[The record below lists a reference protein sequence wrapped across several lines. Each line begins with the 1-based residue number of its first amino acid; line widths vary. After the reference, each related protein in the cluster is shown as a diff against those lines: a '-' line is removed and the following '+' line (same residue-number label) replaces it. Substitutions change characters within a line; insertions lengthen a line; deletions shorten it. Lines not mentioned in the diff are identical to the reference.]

1 VKEQPLRSWRFRAM
15 VMASIAIFLVWE
27 VSTRSVVAY
36 LADVAPEAALTL
48 RSTDP
53 TALLKLADRSI
64 RHKQTAST
72 TEPSNEPARDTEA
85 DRLAGEQ
92 TRTWVELALL
102 NDPLN
107 AHAFGILAELAQSAS
122 DEERTEKLMQ
132 AAVRRSLRE
141 STAVYWLMRHSYEKR
156 DFAASVRYADTLLR
170 TRPQVIAHA
179 MPVLSR
185 IAENKEASGELK
197 KLLAGNPPW
206 RLQFLTYL
214 PQSISDA
221 RTPLDLLLSLRDT
234 VTPPTA
240 ADLQGY
246 LTFLIGHKFHELAYY
261 TWLQFLPPEQL
272 TKVGLLF
279 NGDFEITPSGLPFD
293 WVITPGADVTVD
305 IAAIPEADAGRA
317 LFVEFGHGRVD
328 FRGVKQ
334 LLMLSPGT
342 YQFQGKYRGDIIG
355 RRGLQWRIVCAG
367 GATPIGEGLM
377 VTGAAP
383 TWKDF
388 EFTFTVP
395 GAGSDCRA
403 QYVRLD
409 LDARSASEQFVSGSI
424 WYDELRITR
433 GE

>member
-1 VKEQPLRSWRFRAM
+1 
-15 VMASIAIFLVWE
+15 
-27 VSTRSVVAY
+27 
-36 LADVAPEAALTL
+36 
-48 RSTDP
+48 
-53 TALLKLADRSI
+53 
-64 RHKQTAST
+64 
-72 TEPSNEPARDTEA
+72 
-85 DRLAGEQ
+85 
-92 TRTWVELALL
+92 
-102 NDPLN
+102 
-107 AHAFGILAELAQSAS
+107 
-122 DEERTEKLMQ
+122 MQ

-156 DFAASVRYADTLLR
+156 IYGASVRYADTLLR
-170 TRPQVIAHA
+170 TRPQVIEQV
-179 MPVLSR
+179 MPILSR
-185 IAENKEASGELK
+185 IAETKDASGELK

-206 RLQFLTYL
+206 RPQFLYYL
-214 PQSISDA
+214 PESISDA
-221 RTPLDLLLSLRDT
+221 RTPLDIFLSLRDT
-234 VTPPTA
+234 ATPPTA
-240 ADLQGY
+240 ADLHSY
-246 LTFLIGHKFHELAYY
+246 LTFLIAHKFHELAYY

-279 NGDFEITPSGLPFD
+279 NGGFEIIPSGLPFD
-293 WVITPGADVTVD
+293 WVITPGADVTID

-342 YQFQGKYRGDIIG
+342 YQFHGKYRGDIIG
-355 RRGLQWRIVCAG
+355 RRGLQWRIICAG

-388 EFTFTVP
+388 EFSFTVP
-395 GAGSDCRA
+395 GANSDCRA

-433 GE
+433 AE